1 MEIENTHNPEIHFT
15 NEQEIK
21 AVIERMKKDGA
32 DKLHVLADFDNTLTL
47 AHVDDKPVP
56 SMVSIL
62 RDGDY
67 LTPDYAAK
75 AHALYNHYAPMEH
88 DLSIP
93 KEDRKKAMAQWWG
106 THFKL
111 LIESGLTK
119 EVVKR
124 AIDSGKIKFR
134 DGVLQFLEALKG
146 NNVPIIIMS
155 SSALGG
161 DAIESC
167 LKKEGHYF
175 DNITIISNTF
185 IWDEKGRAVG
195 THEPHLH
202 AMSKEET
209 IINNFPIY
217 EEIKHR
223 PNVILL
229 GDTLGDV
236 GMAVGFP
243 YDNLIKIGFLNKDAQ
258 KRLDDFQKYYDIT
271 ITNDGT
277 FEYVNE
283 VLQKILNN

>member
-1 MEIENTHNPEIHFT
+1 MY
-15 NEQEIK
+15 
-21 AVIERMKKDGA
+21 R
-32 DKLHVLADFDNTLTL
+32 L
-47 AHVDDKPVP
+47 
-56 SMVSIL
+56 SIL
-62 RDGDY
+62 PFLY
-67 LTPDYAAK
+67 LLLLSCNSNDVIKKNQEAAK
-75 AHALYNHYAPMEH
+75 LEIIKTEKAFEKLAAEEGLKIAFTHYGASDAIINRNDSLYN
-88 DLSIP
+88 
-93 KEDRKKAMAQWWG
+93 
-106 THFKL
+106 
-111 LIESGLTK
+111 GLAAIASFYSKPTK
-119 EVVKR
+119 
-124 AIDSGKIKFR
+124 GKIKFR
-134 DGVLQFLEALKG
+134 DGVLQFLEVLKG